1 MLNQMRVLSDDG
13 NFKWGK
19 FVVNQRNW
27 LLVEIIIIKKQG
39 FLFFYKL
46 TLINNSASEIK
57 ITSKMR
63 VQTCLLSVSEF
74 ISLFHLL
81 ADSVDPFSCLNVVKK
96 LKF

>member
-1 MLNQMRVLSDDG
+1 MLDQMRVLSDDG

-27 LLVEIIIIKKQG
+27 LSVEIIRIKQG

-46 TLINNSASEIK
+46 SLINNSASEIK

-96 LKF
+96 LRF

>member
-19 FVVNQRNW
+19 LVVNQRNW
-27 LLVEIIIIKKQG
+27 LLVQMIIIKHG

-46 TLINNSASEIK
+46 SLINNSASEIK

-63 VQTCLLSVSEF
+63 V
-74 ISLFHLL
+74 
-81 ADSVDPFSCLNVVKK
+81 
-96 LKF
+96 